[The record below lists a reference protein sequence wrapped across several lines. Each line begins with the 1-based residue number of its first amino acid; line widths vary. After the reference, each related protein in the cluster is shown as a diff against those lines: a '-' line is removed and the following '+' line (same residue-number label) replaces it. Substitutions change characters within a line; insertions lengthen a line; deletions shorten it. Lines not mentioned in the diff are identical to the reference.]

1 MYVEIPFWRFLLG
14 LLIVAAPVALMEQA
28 GEGRVARNY
37 VILILL
43 AMMIANWQ
51 GVLAF
56 SRFVEDELG

>member
-1 MYVEIPFWRFLLG
+1 VYVEIPFWRFLLA
-14 LLIVAAPVALMEQA
+14 LLIVAAPAALMEQA
-28 GEGRVARNY
+28 GDGKLARNY

-43 AMMIANWQ
+43 AMMVANWQ